1 MAVKTQPPVEVT
13 SAAQM
18 TGASS
23 FWALNDNGDL
33 TTSKV
38 QRDAEYRLGV
48 SAAATGTPD
57 RPRQIELDSSMMAAQ
72 KPVGPNPRFQ
82 ATLRVSSKF

>member
-18 TGASS
+18 SGASS
-23 FWALNDNGDL
+23 FWTLNDNGDL

-38 QRDAEYRLGV
+38 QQGFPTMMVARNVWAQTPRL
-48 SAAATGTPD
+48 
-57 RPRQIELDSSMMAAQ
+57 
-72 KPVGPNPRFQ
+72 Q